1 MQQEHDTSSVRHIR
15 RCTRMCCD
23 FVVFCIPRKLF
34 KLNGLTTNKKGP
46 SQTSRGPMTPGRAH
60 PSCARLVSRKE
71 YRRFMRLRSRAP
83 TTFPWAGRWLA
94 SGSGW
99 RRRQRAGGPP
109 SRRPHRHKRV
119 RRQKR
124 IRRWRRHQRVG
135 GGGGSGWRRRQRP
148 TASTALSPANTNSPT
163 RGRMICRDDTP
174 APTPD
179 SDDTNIVELR
189 DILGS
194 SPESS

>member
-46 SQTSRGPMTPGRAH
+46 SQTSRGPMTPGLAH

-99 RRRQRAGGPP
+99 RRRRRRRIRAGGPP
-109 SRRPHRHKRV
+109 SNIYQWSPTLRPHRHRLPRHC

-124 IRRWRRHQRVG
+124 IRR
-135 GGGGSGWRRRQRP
+135 
-148 TASTALSPANTNSPT
+148 
-163 RGRMICRDDTP
+163 RG
-174 APTPD
+174 AP
-179 SDDTNIVELR
+179 
-189 DILGS
+189 
-194 SPESS
+194 